1 MISKYVIIVL
11 LIIERRQIMRKL
23 FIPIILFVL
32 LLSACSKEILLPDLS
47 NLTEAEAIAV
57 LEDQEI
63 NYEVN
68 YEFDITITHG
78 NFIRYEIG
86 FVPGKKIQE
95 DEVIKIYIAN
105 NGLALPEV
113 TNKTINEVKE
123 ELDALNIEYV
133 LAYENNFLKDD
144 LEFSRYLDYLTGDI
158 LVTGNIVTVYITW
171 NGSLLPDLT
180 NKLQREIIQSLEYDF
195 ITNYEFE
202 YIENDEFEQDM
213 FAGYKDLNIG
223 DPAPENETLTVYL
236 YKNSFTDA
244 EDQTIFISK
253 YLSGTGN
260 NRAIE
265 IYNPTDAN
273 VNLDDYHI
281 ALFMNGSYTMNHR
294 IQLAGLL
301 SPGET
306 YTLVYR
312 GSTQNL
318 RDLADQDSAV
328 LLFDGNDTVQL
339 RYKNNTYIDTI
350 YDLGNELFVMYNEL
364 FIRNE
369 SVQKGN
375 RTFNLSEWDAYV
387 PTYIETFGTHPIAK
401 PEAITINLSYLNNS
415 WGSPTVSGMVLV
427 TVPYINDGDTA
438 WFSPGFEGD
447 SRMRFLGVDT
457 PETHPVEEPWGPE
470 AKVFTTNVLTQ
481 PGATIYVQSDPFL
494 GAVETYGR
502 SLGYV
507 WVNGSLLNLEIIRN
521 GYSYNYLS
529 SNTKLV
535 YNNRYIYRWF
545 QDAEKYAR
553 DNSLGIHS

>member
-1 MISKYVIIVL
+1 M

-23 FIPIILFVL
+23 FIPIILLVL
-32 LLSACSKEILLPDLS
+32 LLSACVNDILLPDLS
-47 NLTEAEAIAV
+47 NLSEAEAILV
-57 LEDQEI
+57 LEEQDI
-63 NYEVN
+63 KYEVK
-68 YEFDITITHG
+68 YELDITVAHG

-86 FVPGKKIQE
+86 YVTGKKIQR

-105 NGLALPEV
+105 NGLALPSLS
-113 TNKTINEVKE
+113 NKTLDQVKT
-123 ELDALNIEYV
+123 ELDALSINYV
-133 LAYENNFLKDD
+133 LAYEKNALNED
-144 LEFSRYLDYLTGDI
+144 LEFSRYLDLSAGDI
-158 LVTGNIVTVYITW
+158 LLTGSTVTVYITW

-180 NKLQREIIQSLEYDF
+180 NQLRREIIQNLEYDF
-195 ITNYEFE
+195 IMNYEFV

-213 FAGYKDLNIG
+213 FASYKDLNIG
-223 DPAPENETLTVYL
+223 DPAPETGIITVYL

-244 EDQTIFISK
+244 DDQTIFISK

-265 IYNPTDAN
+265 IYNPTDAIVDLN
-273 VNLDDYHI
+273 DYHI
-281 ALFMNGSYTMNHR
+281 ALFMNGSFTMNHR
-294 IQLAGLL
+294 IQLSGLL
-301 SPGET
+301 NPGDT
-306 YTLVYR
+306 YVLVYR

-318 RDLADQDSAV
+318 RDIADQESSV
-328 LLFDGNDTVQL
+328 LLFDGNDAVQL
-339 RYKNNTYIDTI
+339 RYKNNTYIDTV
-350 YDLGNELFVMYNEL
+350 YDLGNLLFVMYNEL

-387 PTYIETFGTHPIAK
+387 PTYIESLGSHPVAK
-401 PEAITINLSYLNNS
+401 PETMTINLSYLNNV
-415 WGSPTVSGMVLV
+415 WGSTTVSGMVLV
-427 TVPYINDGDTA
+427 TVTNINDGDTA

-457 PETHPVEEPWGPE
+457 PETHPIVEPWGLE
-470 AKVFTTNVLTQ
+470 AKAFTTSILTQ

-502 SLGYV
+502 TLGYI
-507 WVNGSLLNLEIIRN
+507 WVNGVLLNYEIIRN

-545 QDAEKYAR
+545 QDAEKHAR
-553 DNSLGIHS
+553 DNNLGIHS